1 MAIVPS
7 HPWHVSLG
15 TDQRILNLVVPLQN
29 FDLELHYVDPFGNV
43 PLAENDKLHI
53 HRLGKN
59 VGSKSRILKTIYRT
73 TRWIFNNPFWARQT
87 LYWDRFLEQAAIS
100 YAKRLYEP
108 LREIDPDII
117 FAEHDMAGIACIKL
131 RKRLNIPVIVDFP
144 GVWSEEMIASGAIRR
159 GSRQAK
165 NLKEFDGT
173 IVRNAD
179 MLTVVS
185 EEMKTFLVNRYGLSE
200 DHLVVLLP
208 SSVPRV
214 KKAKRVEN
222 PSKIVVSGMATY
234 RERLDLIIRA
244 VPIIKREYPSSELY
258 LTKKGDALN
267 EVHKLASRLNVHPNY
282 FYIASP
288 NDFYRFLSGCHIG
301 VLTSS
306 MDITR
311 LMSYPAKLYD
321 YFSVGLPVVA
331 NDIGGWTKIIREK
344 GVGILTESDPK
355 SLAQGI
361 LTLLRN
367 PSMIYELGQRG
378 LDLLRTELNPD
389 RPAKILYDTCKKLI
403 N

>member
-15 TDQRILNLVVPLQN
+15 TDQRILNLVLPLQN
-29 FDLELHYVDPFGNV
+29 SDLELHYVDPFENA

-53 HRLGKN
+53 HRLGKK
-59 VGSKSRILKTIYRT
+59 GTSTFRIHNSIYRT
-73 TRWIFNNPFWARQT
+73 TRWIFNNPFWARRT
-87 LYWDRFLEQAAIS
+87 LYWYHFLEQAAIS
-100 YAKRLYEP
+100 YSKRLYET
-108 LREIDPDII
+108 LREIDADIV

-131 RKRLNIPVIVDFP
+131 RKSLDTPVIVDLP
-144 GVWSEEMIASGAIRR
+144 GVWSEEMIASGVIRQ

-165 NLKEFDGT
+165 NLKEFEGR
-173 IVRNAD
+173 IFKNAD

-185 EEMKTFLVNRYGLSE
+185 DEMKTFLVNRYDLSE
-200 DHLVVLLP
+200 DHVVVLLP
-208 SSVPRV
+208 SSVPQV
-214 KKAKRVEN
+214 KEAKRVEK
-222 PSKIVVSGMATY
+222 PSKIVFSGMATY

-244 VPIIKREYPSSELY
+244 MPIIQREYPSSELY
-258 LTKKGDALN
+258 LTKKGDILN
-267 EVHKLASRLNVHPNY
+267 EVRKLANELSVHPNY
-282 FYIASP
+282 FYIPSP
-288 NDFYRFLSGCHIG
+288 DDFYRFLSGCHIG

-306 MDITR
+306 TDITR

-331 NDIGGWTKIIREK
+331 NDIGGWTKIIKEK
-344 GVGILTESDPK
+344 GAGILTESDPK

-361 LTLLRN
+361 LRLLDN